1 MVADV
6 YQSTYSDLADLLEGE
21 IAFEGVSSS
30 IDLCRSDFA
39 FHDDCVFEETTS
51 ARTLFQLGF
60 CLEGGFEW
68 EYPDLKSGRMAI
80 DGNCSYVQLG
90 SVERSLST
98 FAKKTRYHGIS
109 LMLEPERFESLI
121 SCFQCKGAINDLRDP
136 SRQKSFSLT
145 PKVRM
150 IVEQMCSCSL
160 CDSLRSLYL
169 EGKVLEL
176 LAVYFDEVVCQIE
189 VSKADV
195 TVSREDFERLLS
207 VKQSID
213 RRFAHPLTIAKLA
226 HEACLNEYKLK
237 RGFKHCFGT
246 TILEY
251 IMSKR
256 MEMASV
262 LVDSGDY
269 KVKDIAWMV
278 GYSNVSHFIDAF
290 KRHFGHT
297 PGELLRRR

>member
-1 MVADV
+1 MIADT
-6 YQSTYSDLADLLEGE
+6 YQSAYSGLAERFDGE
-21 IAFEGVSSS
+21 IVLEGVSPS
-30 IDLCRSDFA
+30 IDLCRSDFV
-39 FHDDCVFEETTS
+39 FHDDCVFEESTS

-68 EYPDLKSGRMAI
+68 EYPDLKSERMAI

-98 FAKKTRYHGIS
+98 FAKETRYRGIS

-121 SCFQCKGAINDLRDP
+121 SCFQCKGAINDLRGE
-136 SRQKSFSLT
+136 SGQKSFSLT

-150 IVEQMCSCSL
+150 IVDQIGTCSI

-176 LAVYFDEVVCQIE
+176 LAVYFDEVVCEAE
-189 VSKADV
+189 VSKTDSA
-195 TVSREDFERLLS
+195 VSNEDFERLLS
-207 VKQSID
+207 VKHSID
-213 RRFAHPLTIAKLA
+213 RRFAHPLTISKLA

-246 TILEY
+246 TVLEY
-251 IMSKR
+251 IVSKR
-256 MEMASV
+256 METAAV

-278 GYSNVSHFIDAF
+278 GYANTSHFIDAF
-290 KRHFGHT
+290 RRRFGHT
-297 PGELLRRR
+297 PGELLRTR

>member
-1 MVADV
+1 MIVDT
-6 YQSTYSDLADLLEGE
+6 YQNAYRTLTDHFDGE
-21 IAFEGVSSS
+21 IALEGVSSS

-39 FHDDCVFEETTS
+39 FRDDCVFEESTS
-51 ARTLFQLGF
+51 AKTLFQLGF

-68 EYPDLKSGRMAI
+68 EYPDLKSDRMAI

-98 FAKKTRYHGIS
+98 FAKETRYHGIS
-109 LMLEPERFESLI
+109 VMLEPERFESLI
-121 SCFQCKGAINDLRDP
+121 SCFQCKGAINDLRGE
-136 SRQKSFSLT
+136 SRQKSFTLT

-150 IVEQMCSCSL
+150 IVEQICTCSI

-176 LAVYFDEVVCQIE
+176 LAVYFDEVVCEIE
-189 VSKADV
+189 VSKTDP
-195 TVSREDFERLLS
+195 TVSKEDFERLLS

-213 RRFAHPLTIAKLA
+213 RHFAHPLTISKLA

-246 TILEY
+246 TVLEY
-251 IMSKR
+251 IVSKR
-256 MEMASV
+256 MEMAAV

-278 GYSNVSHFIDAF
+278 GYANASHFIDSF

-297 PGELLRRR
+297 PGELLGRR